1 MITATFKVARVNE
14 ISVSYVLFARIVDVI
29 SIITSSCHQVI
40 CFLPRFGTLT
50 GNTWRAMGR
59 PGGFL
64 TN

>member
-14 ISVSYVLFARIVDVI
+14 ISYVLFARTVDVI
-29 SIITSSCHQVI
+29 SIIIPSCHQVI